1 MLERASEGH
10 VVQPPYSSR
19 VDRLG
24 LCSESFK
31 IFACKETPHC
41 LSNLFQSS
49 TTLKVFPD
57 VQIESPVSHF
67 ASIASYPGTG
77 QHWNSLAV
85 SFLHCFFRYL
95 CTLISLSSMLYSLSW
110 FQLGHSQFF
119 FFIVSG
125 MIMFWLQ
132 EKNNIDNT
140 LMFLVVPN
148 QFCTDTRTSQF
159 FIWPHWWGV
168 LCSDVES
175 SKQERHRS
183 VGAHPE

>member
-1 MLERASEGH
+1 MFLHLADNYQERPFFFSPIKTLNHRIKKTEWLMLERASEGH

-95 CTLISLSSMLYSLSW
+95 CTLISLFSMLYSLSW

-119 FFIVSG
+119 FS
-125 MIMFWLQ
+125 
-132 EKNNIDNT
+132 
-140 LMFLVVPN
+140 
-148 QFCTDTRTSQF
+148 
-159 FIWPHWWGV
+159 
-168 LCSDVES
+168 
-175 SKQERHRS
+175 
-183 VGAHPE
+183 